1 MNTNKNNY
9 PIGYRTKGTPSLV
22 MTEEGWRAD
31 TKPVHHH
38 KNGWDYCRP
47 WTYMITLNCQHHDV
61 LPMPVASSEASSNAS
76 EASSRCSEA
85 SLGEINRRKAIDRR
99 LQELYSHKGK
109 PHLFGELVMEECAA
123 PASSAAQR
131 PASEVQGPSCAQGS
145 SSCAPASS
153 CAPLPA
159 SEAPGPSCAPVSSS
173 EARLGE
179 CYPRIRL
186 SRFGQ
191 LVERAIDELPQ
202 GLPIVILERVV
213 MPNHVHFVIRVLEQL
228 PKKKP
233 LGKIIQDFK
242 TTVNQIYKTL
252 RGIPLT
258 TRMQYPGCEGKHPTA
273 GLVFAI
279 DYHERFLFREGQL
292 RAMIEYCRDNP
303 ARLAAQLLHPEFFE
317 RICSMQVTLPWLPQG
332 GTKGQRSAGID
343 FPNLL
348 APVLLSEARLGA
360 MTATFTLDAIGNRA
374 LLMEP
379 ERVQIQCSRSMTAEA
394 LEEET
399 AAVLDMCSMGMVPVC
414 PCMNSNERHIAE
426 ACLSAG
432 YRLIII
438 EIEGL
443 RPDLPEYK
451 PMGQRFRACQKGQLL
466 LLSPWVSAALRGVQ
480 GAALRGVPRS
490 NELGSP
496 RSNKPTRAECLFQ
509 NDLAAML
516 TAYNGRISNF

>member
-1 MNTNKNNY
+1 MNTNKNTY

-31 TKPVHHH
+31 TKPGHHH

-61 LPMPVASSEASSNAS
+61 LPMPVASSEAN
-76 EASSRCSEA
+76 SRCSEA

-123 PASSAAQR
+123 PASE
-131 PASEVQGPSCAQGS
+131 ASVP
-145 SSCAPASS
+145 
-153 CAPLPA
+153 
-159 SEAPGPSCAPVSSS
+159 SS
-173 EARLGE
+173 EARLRE
-179 CYPRIRL
+179 YHPRIRL

-242 TTVNQIYKTL
+242 TTINQIYKTL
-252 RGIPLT
+252 RGISLT

-292 RAMIEYCRDNP
+292 RAMIDYCRDNP
-303 ARLAAQLLHPEFFE
+303 ARLASQLLHPEFFE

-348 APVLLSEARLGA
+348 APVLLSEASQQVPLSEARLGAINQAPLGA

-466 LLSPWVSAALRGVQ
+466 LLSPWVSATLRGVQ

>member
-1 MNTNKNNY
+1 
-9 PIGYRTKGTPSLV
+9 

-31 TKPVHHH
+31 TKPCHHH
-38 KNGWDYCRP
+38 KNDWDYCRP
-47 WTYMITLNCQHHDV
+47 WIYMITLNCQHHDV
-61 LPMPVASSEASSNAS
+61 LPMPVASSEASSYSS
-76 EASSRCSEA
+76 EARSYCSEA
-85 SLGEINRRKAIDRR
+85 SLGERNRRQAIDRR

-109 PHLFGELVMEECAA
+109 PHLFGELVMEEGVAPASESAA
-123 PASSAAQR
+123 PASEASV
-131 PASEVQGPSCAQGS
+131 PSSEV
-145 SSCAPASS
+145 
-153 CAPLPA
+153 
-159 SEAPGPSCAPVSSS
+159 
-173 EARLGE
+173 RLRE
-179 CYPRIRL
+179 YNPRIRL

-252 RGIPLT
+252 RDIPLS

-273 GLVFAI
+273 GLVFAP

-303 ARLAAQLLHPEFFE
+303 ARLASQLLHPEYFE

-332 GTKGQRSAGID
+332 GTKGQHSAGID

-348 APVLLSEARLGA
+348 APVLLSEASLGA
-360 MTATFTLDAIGNRA
+360 ITATFTLDAIGNRA
-374 LLMEP
+374 LLVEP
-379 ERVQIQCSRSMTAEA
+379 ERVQIQCSRTMTAEA

-438 EIEGL
+438 EIDGL

-466 LLSPWVSAALRGVQ
+466 LLSPWVSANLQGAQGATLRG
-480 GAALRGVPRS
+480 A
-490 NELGSP
+490 P
-496 RSNKPTRAECLFQ
+496 RSNKPSRAECLFQ

-516 TAYNGRISNF
+516 TAYNGQISNV

>member
-1 MNTNKNNY
+1 MNMDKY
-9 PIGYRTKGTPSLV
+9 PIGYRTKGTPSLI

-31 TKPVHHH
+31 TKPGHHH
-38 KNGWDYCRP
+38 KNDWDYCRP
-47 WTYMITLNCQHHDV
+47 WIYMITLNCQHHDV
-61 LPMPVASSEASSNAS
+61 LPMPVEGSEARGDYS
-76 EASSRCSEA
+76 EAR
-85 SLGEINRRKAIDRR
+85 LGVVNRR

-109 PHLFGELVMEECAA
+109 PHLFGELVMGEGGG
-123 PASSAAQR
+123 
-131 PASEVQGPSCAQGS
+131 SEG
-145 SSCAPASS
+145 
-153 CAPLPA
+153 
-159 SEAPGPSCAPVSSS
+159 SEARTDNS

-179 CYPRIRL
+179 GNVRIRL

-191 LVERAIDELPQ
+191 LVERAIDELPK
-202 GLPIVILERVV
+202 GLPIKILERVV
-213 MPNHVHFVIRVLEQL
+213 MPNHVHFVIRILEQL
-228 PKKKP
+228 PKELP
-233 LGKIIQDFK
+233 LGKIIQNFK
-242 TTVNQIYKTL
+242 ITINQIYKTL
-252 RGIPLT
+252 RGIPLS

-273 GLVFAI
+273 GLVFAP
-279 DYHERFLFREGQL
+279 DYHERFLFRDGQL
-292 RAMIEYCRDNP
+292 KAMIDYCQDNP
-303 ARLAAQLLHPEFFE
+303 ARLAAQKLHPEYFE

-348 APVLLSEARLGA
+348 APVVLSEARLGVMDGQEA
-360 MTATFTLDAIGNRA
+360 SLGVVDQASLLDMTATFTLDAIGNRA

-438 EIEGL
+438 EIDGL

-466 LLSPWVSAALRGVQ
+466 LLSPWVNAALRG
-480 GAALRGVPRS
+480 APRS
-490 NELGSP
+490 
-496 RSNKPTRAECLFQ
+496 KPTRAECLFQ
-509 NDLAAML
+509 NDLAALL
-516 TAYNGRISNF
+516 TAYYGRISN